1 MFTGKQPEHVQDLV
15 SDFNED
21 LKVLTKKNDLQITKG
36 VYLGDLFVQ
45 AENFQIAKNW
55 LTKTYWQSLLD
66 SIVFYDYLPNNLK
79 KYLQQF
85 FLNEQPIGKR
95 WKKSNFYD
103 FNNFNV
109 VEVFALIE
117 DAQSEIASSI
127 LLELNQLYRKQLG
140 MGEDVLSSSN
150 VIVIP
155 IKKLAQSNQ
164 IIAKQRLKLL
174 VLNVLFLI
182 DFANGYKFD
191 VHKFLLLNRRIS
203 ENDLLINP
211 FTKVTPLLEKR
222 LDLQGNISL
231 EIEKKSADLLQSKL
245 MLIKKTNSA
254 ELLSES
260 QVFSNFFGLK
270 NTCHP
275 IAEFKDSKSVE
286 KPTRKAQK
294 SLLRFAAITNKQ
306 RKNEL
311 QKHEDL

>member
-1 MFTGKQPEHVQDLV
+1 MFTGNQPERVQDLV
-15 SDFNED
+15 SDFNND
-21 LKVLTKKNDLQITKG
+21 LMVLTKKTDLQITKG

-66 SIVFYDYLPNNLK
+66 SIVFFDYLPNKLK

-85 FLNEQPIGKR
+85 FLNEQAIGKR
-95 WKKSNFYD
+95 GVKSNFNH

-127 LLELNQLYRKQLG
+127 LLELNQVYRKQLG
-140 MGEDVLSSSN
+140 IGEDVLSSSN

-164 IIAKQRLKLL
+164 IIAKKRLKLL

-182 DFANGYKFD
+182 DFAHGDKFD

-231 EIEKKSADLLQSKL
+231 VIEKKSADIIQSKL

-270 NTCHP
+270 NTCYP
-275 IAEFKDSKSVE
+275 IAEFEDSKAIE
-286 KPTRKAQK
+286 KPTRKAQN
-294 SLLRFAAITNKQ
+294 SLLEFAGMTNKQ

-311 QKHEDL
+311 QKHEDV